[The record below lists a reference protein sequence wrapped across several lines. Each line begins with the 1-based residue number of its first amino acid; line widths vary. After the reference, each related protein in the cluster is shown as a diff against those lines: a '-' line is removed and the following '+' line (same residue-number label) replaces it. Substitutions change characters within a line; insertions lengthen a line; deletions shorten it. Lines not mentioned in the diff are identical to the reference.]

1 MPAQE
6 RKLFMSKLFIPRFM
20 AGCDLFFISLFAL
33 APSIYAQATSQS
45 IDRAQIG
52 RDQTATAPG
61 PIVTTTGAEDGH
73 VVTSPNDADL
83 GEQQIL
89 KRTEAYQPFTASV
102 AVPFYWTSNVALTN
116 QGEQSDFLVSPVAA
130 IAYQPRFTK
139 NLSGVIGV
147 REQLFYYDRLTSFDF
162 GSFDVD
168 VGLTYTVPQIH
179 NLVLHAGYD
188 YNRLTKKNSFES
200 FFSNHIFAVSAEMV
214 FPLNRAQQLSTGI
227 DSNISMDAV
236 PQGPRRHDF
245 GGYVGY
251 SAQVARSVLVGA
263 SVRLV
268 VHDYV
273 QTDRVD
279 LSEIV
284 ALNAT
289 YTLNRLISASAIAS
303 FAANQSNH
311 SVFDYQVGNLGGSVA
326 FSIRF

>member
-1 MPAQE
+1 
-6 RKLFMSKLFIPRFM
+6 MSKLLSRPIL
-20 AGCDLFFISLFAL
+20 GSSLISLLAL
-33 APSIYAQATSQS
+33 AQPLYSQTTA
-45 IDRAQIG
+45 IDRAQIT

-61 PIVTTTGAEDGH
+61 PIVSTTGVEDNH

-83 GEQQIL
+83 GEQQVL
-89 KRTEAYQPFTASV
+89 KRAEAYQPFIASV

-116 QGEQSDFLVSPVAA
+116 SGEQSDFLVSPVAA
-130 IAYQPRFTK
+130 LTYQPRLTK
-139 NLSGVIGV
+139 NLFGSVGV

-168 VGLTYTVPQIH
+168 VGLTYTVPQLH

-200 FFSNHIFAVSAEMV
+200 FFSNHSFIASAEMT
-214 FPLNRAQQLSTGI
+214 FPLSRAQQLSTGI
-227 DSNISMDAV
+227 DTNISMDGV
-236 PQGPRRHDF
+236 PNGPRRQDF

-251 SAQVARSVLVGA
+251 SGQVARSLLVGA
-263 SVRLV
+263 SFRLV

-273 QTDRVD
+273 LTDRVD
-279 LSEIV
+279 LNEIV

-289 YTLNRLISASAIAS
+289 YAVTRLISASAIAS

-326 FSIRF
+326 LSIRF

>member
-1 MPAQE
+1 
-6 RKLFMSKLFIPRFM
+6 MSKLLSRPIL
-20 AGCDLFFISLFAL
+20 GSSLISLLAL
-33 APSIYAQATSQS
+33 AQPLYSQTTA
-45 IDRAQIG
+45 IDRAQIT

-61 PIVTTTGAEDGH
+61 PIVSTTGVEDNH

-83 GEQQIL
+83 GEQQVL
-89 KRTEAYQPFTASV
+89 KRAEAYQPFIASV

-116 QGEQSDFLVSPVAA
+116 SGEQSDFLVSPVAA
-130 IAYQPRFTK
+130 LAYQPRFTK
-139 NLSGVIGV
+139 NLFGSVGV

-168 VGLTYTVPQIH
+168 VGLTYTVPQLH

-200 FFSNHIFAVSAEMV
+200 FFSNHSFIASAEMT
-214 FPLNRAQQLSTGI
+214 FPLSRAQQLSTGI
-227 DSNISMDAV
+227 DTNISMDGV
-236 PQGPRRHDF
+236 PNGPRRQDF

-251 SAQVARSVLVGA
+251 SGQVARSLLVGA
-263 SVRLV
+263 SFRLV

-273 QTDRVD
+273 LTDRVD
-279 LSEIV
+279 LNEIV

-289 YTLNRLISASAIAS
+289 YALTRLISASAIAS

-326 FSIRF
+326 LSIRF